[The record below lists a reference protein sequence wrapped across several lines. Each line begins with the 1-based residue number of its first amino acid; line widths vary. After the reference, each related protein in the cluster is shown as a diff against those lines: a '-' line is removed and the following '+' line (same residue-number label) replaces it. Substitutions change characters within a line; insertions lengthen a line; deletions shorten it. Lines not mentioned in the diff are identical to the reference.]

1 MQFVNQLPLTYP
13 KQGLVERKDLC
24 CVVLRAVG
32 RAPLRVL
39 CLQTLHKQIRTMTL
53 LQHRAT
59 EARPSSSG
67 VRARARGIIEQAGN
81 WPCKLSS
88 LSACG
93 VQPCK
98 KDAGLEGLEM
108 LQRRKNEFLCVAE
121 GGPSPTSVTD
131 AAAWEVMPRSAM
143 SLDSVA
149 AALQGSST
157 SHYLSQ
163 GDGIETAGMCHQTNT
178 RYGGGMFASL
188 KGAHNTWQG
197 HTECD
202 ASNTRQRHA
211 LAMALARG
219 AHDAEAVD
227 SREQIELKGKKEEEG
242 TGKESLMGLLMKGL
256 GDEKSS
262 PAQTFAQ
269 MTRTP
274 PSGYTGV
281 RASAFAFVT
290 SNVAAASGRSAPERS
305 DASPRVPIKN
315 NNTPINRE
323 TYKTARPRADV
334 DAKPSTLSAR
344 RPEAVCSVCRRPE
357 AVSSREGISKRNA
370 EW

>member
-1 MQFVNQLPLTYP
+1 M
-13 KQGLVERKDLC
+13 ERKDLC
-24 CVVLRAVG
+24 CCVACSSLR
-32 RAPLRVL
+32 RAAY
-39 CLQTLHKQIRTMTL
+39 LQPLHKQIRTMTL
-53 LQHRAT
+53 LQQQRAT
-59 EARPSSSG
+59 EARPSSSGG

-98 KDAGLEGLEM
+98 KDADKGLEGLEM
-108 LQRRKNEFLCVAE
+108 LQRRKNDYLCVAE

-131 AAAWEVMPRSAM
+131 AAAWEVIPRSAM

-157 SHYLSQ
+157 SNYLST

-227 SREQIELKGKKEEEG
+227 NREQIELKGKKEEEG

-290 SNVAAASGRSAPERS
+290 SNVAASCRSAPERS

>member
-1 MQFVNQLPLTYP
+1 MFAAQLPDTKLGPPWPLVLRENNFCSKNLKNKFRSFPVSFPVSSTSEGLWKEETAGPIYTHT
-13 KQGLVERKDLC
+13 KQGNRVRWSAKIC
-24 CVVLRAVG
+24 AVVLRAVR
-32 RAPLRVL
+32 RAARCVP

-108 LQRRKNEFLCVAE
+108 LQRRKNDYLCVAE

-131 AAAWEVMPRSAM
+131 AAAWEVIPRSAL

-163 GDGIETAGMCHQTNT
+163 GEGIETAGMCHQTNT

-219 AHDAEAVD
+219 AHDSEAVD
-227 SREQIELKGKKEEEG
+227 SREQIELKGKKEEE
-242 TGKESLMGLLMKGL
+242 
-256 GDEKSS
+256 EK
-262 PAQTFAQ
+262 
-269 MTRTP
+269 
-274 PSGYTGV
+274 
-281 RASAFAFVT
+281 
-290 SNVAAASGRSAPERS
+290 
-305 DASPRVPIKN
+305 
-315 NNTPINRE
+315 
-323 TYKTARPRADV
+323 
-334 DAKPSTLSAR
+334 
-344 RPEAVCSVCRRPE
+344 
-357 AVSSREGISKRNA
+357 
-370 EW
+370 